1 MSLPQLPPGSP
12 PTGKYIPAKM
22 RKAIYERD
30 QYACY
35 MCGRKQ
41 SEGAILNLD
50 HFIPRALGGTNEF
63 DNLFTACDK
72 CNNRKGKAGP
82 GQVYRRMGAGIRK
95 FGL

>member
-1 MSLPQLPPGSP
+1 MSLPQLPPGEP

-50 HFIPRALGGTNEF
+50 HFIARALGGTNEES
-63 DNLFTACDK
+63 NLFTSCDK
-72 CNNRKGKAGP
+72 CNRRKGKAGP
-82 GQVYRRMGAGIRK
+82 GEIYRRMGAGIRK